1 MLLLKASALGKV
13 KVKVKVL
20 ALYSFDSNLVRRLF
34 HCRLNGATEAL
45 LISVGT
51 GQMYFQSGST
61 LFVE

>member
-13 KVKVKVL
+13 KVKVEVL
-20 ALYSFDSNLVRRLF
+20 ALYSFDSNLVRRLLY
-34 HCRLNGATEAL
+34 CRLNGATEAL